1 MQFQTTSRRKKGNE
15 ITKSSRLE
23 FSEKFLANNFA
34 LSDAEV
40 NTSTL
45 LNWGGK
51 ADLLLLRTL
60 LASSLKCWDP
70 CFWEVMDDFV
80 LLAYPSL
87 GASRTLLQRLLARLN
102 FTLGSKDLFFWYKW
116 KKSLQWTMA
125 AAQAAENHG
134 YEWDLTWYLWRIC
147 IYQFQPEPTLEI
159 QEWLQKHFEDI
170 LLWNISQI
178 VMKTAPVSTRI
189 VISYAM
195 KWDIPLCVWWKVNRN
210 WDSNM
215 LRITK

>member
-70 CFWEVMDDFV
+70 CFWEVMDYFV

-116 KKSLQWTMA
+116 KKSLQWTMDMS
-125 AAQAAENHG
+125 ETWPDTYEG
-134 YEWDLTWYLWRIC
+134 YVYINSNLNPRSKFKSGCRNT
-147 IYQFQPEPTLEI
+147 T
-159 QEWLQKHFEDI
+159 I
-170 LLWNISQI
+170 LKISSFGTSL
-178 VMKTAPVSTRI
+178 K
-189 VISYAM
+189 
-195 KWDIPLCVWWKVNRN
+195 
-210 WDSNM
+210 
-215 LRITK
+215 